1 MVCSHL
7 FVTEFSLRKYI
18 VCGLYGML
26 PPRGPAAPEDAVRAE
41 QQRLKQRQYAALA
54 AL

>member
-1 MVCSHL
+1 VHVL
-7 FVTEFSLRKYI
+7 K

-26 PPRGPAAPEDAVRAE
+26 PPCGPIDPEDAAIAE